1 MSVSTGRAQL
11 AALTKQLDNQW
22 QQTKDHWRDAKSQEF
37 ETKYISELSAIV
49 TAAVNNTEDLGK
61 IIARIRSDCE

>member
-1 MSVSTGRAQL
+1 MSVNAGRSRL

-22 QQTKDHWRDAKSQEF
+22 QQTKEYWRDAKSLEF
-37 ETKYISELSAIV
+37 DQKYMSELSSIANTV
-49 TAAVNNTEDLGK
+49 VNNTEDLAK

>member
-1 MSVSTGRAQL
+1 MSVSTGRSQL

-22 QQTKDHWRDAKSQEF
+22 QQTKDYWRDAKSQEF
-37 ETKYISELSAIV
+37 EKKYISELSAIV
-49 TAAVNNTEDLGK
+49 TAAVNNTEDLAK

>member
-61 IIARIRSDCE
+61 NIARIRSDCE